1 MNVLEK
7 QSTVF
12 KSLREND
19 EVSSYRGSRFG
30 GAFFAQGS
38 NPLDLANGERNRAM
52 DLTANPSKADFFEQN
67 LNNDEPIMTEMDLES
82 NYPGFMA
89 TNMASKKFLNKQVS
103 KDVLTDYDIT
113 DEVGVFQNTV
123 RA

>member
-1 MNVLEK
+1 
-7 QSTVF
+7 
-12 KSLREND
+12 
-19 EVSSYRGSRFG
+19 
-30 GAFFAQGS
+30 
-38 NPLDLANGERNRAM
+38 
-52 DLTANPSKADFFEQN
+52 
-67 LNNDEPIMTEMDLES
+67 MTEMDLES